1 MNNAFCTSGAE
12 IFSAACGRGGACGGR
27 GRSGVLS
34 QPDKPHA
41 SNTINSDFPL
51 QNDDMEG
58 QLLYFFIAALSNQ
71 VM

>member
-12 IFSAACGRGGACGGR
+12 IFSAACGGR